1 MDLRDVTTQGTST
14 SKATEADS
22 AGRPSRSMT
31 RSRRQFHP
39 ASLWWEDL
47 GPTAAQCLPG
57 PRDLNT
63 IDHAVV
69 IGADEVMGWRDLT
82 THQGPVTRLD
92 DAGVGSGPGPR
103 LRREGPVPEPGT
115 LTRRMLRGQAVLRG
129 GQRRSGLLVLPL
141 IISVITRG
149 CRGIVGPCQVRS
161 LDCPTCPDM
170 RSSCPRSFHV
180 QLRREPSQ

>member
-22 AGRPSRSMT
+22 AGRPSRSVT
-31 RSRRQFHP
+31 RIRRQFHP

-69 IGADEVMGWRDLT
+69 IVADEVMGWRDIT

-92 DAGVGSGPGPR
+92 D
-103 LRREGPVPEPGT
+103 PGT

-180 QLRREPSQ
+180 LLRREPSQ